1 MHHGELC
8 LYPVLKLVLH
18 VVSCFA
24 NDVCFLVGSELSN
37 NLCNLVCW
45 NERNVREAGRSGV
58 CVDTVQGSLELS
70 PIQRINTQR

>member
-45 NERNVREAGRSGV
+45 NERNVREAGVRV
-58 CVDTVQGSLELS
+58 CVWIPCREVSNFPQY
-70 PIQRINTQR
+70 NV